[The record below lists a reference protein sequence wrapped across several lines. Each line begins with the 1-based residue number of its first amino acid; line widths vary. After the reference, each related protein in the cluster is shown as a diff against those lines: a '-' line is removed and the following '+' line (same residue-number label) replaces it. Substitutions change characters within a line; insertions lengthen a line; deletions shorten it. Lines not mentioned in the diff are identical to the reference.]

1 MGYRVKFESG
11 ESVIFD
17 NEPSIQDIEEA
28 EKSFRAQKST
38 SLVDKIP
45 DTAPDNSV
53 PSKYV
58 KGTENDL
65 FPKYKTP
72 PSLGEATQDVLDE
85 FIAIP
90 DAAAGVGTAL
100 TSGMAGG
107 LLGFYGI
114 ADQSSDVNERMS
126 EGARKF
132 SWQPRTEIGQEITQK
147 ILEPTM
153 KVLEPLLG
161 LGSSFAVTPMKPFG
175 KGKVLPKVEPKI
187 EPTIKSNITS
197 TLEQE
202 NKKVLTRQLKDIQK
216 REAEIQASLVDGTA
230 TPELQKE
237 AEALYK
243 KRIELEQTLF
253 PEKSV
258 EKPID
263 NKETAIQNLQDTRIK
278 LDKIHRHILE
288 LDRRGQ
294 EVPEDL
300 ITLYDELHIKLDEQ
314 QKALGDALKVVSV
327 DDRFKGTSPWDIAQL
342 KIEQAGNNPALAGIY
357 KREAI
362 EKLNGISDRQAR
374 SSLVEALE
382 KEIQAYDKIIE
393 ANKVPLERTE
403 RPLEGTIEPE
413 VIPEPSQAK
422 EVPYTKAIDDIMA
435 GFTKERNTSTDNA
448 KVMYDWD
455 IINRNHIENQKLAK
469 KQLEAEARAKAHAD
483 AEEAKKLSFESN
495 EPPPRKNTFVTR
507 EQALAYMDQKI
518 ESITKEIQRVQN
530 AINWAKKNNKTEIPF
545 DKGTVSHED
554 LLLYRDKLQK
564 ELDKTRQDKMKPFGN
579 DIPDHILPK
588 TEAELDEILKQTET
602 PNTGKALYT
611 PESILRRLN
620 GVIKH
625 YENIL
630 EKLRTNIH
638 NRESG
643 AEPSGTPVFRLGD
656 KEYGLEAA
664 KGLEE
669 ALTDQYQRYLN
680 NRDKIQKAEALRKQE
695 SQPKTKTEPSLELP
709 TIDSTALDN
718 VSTKRKY
725 DSIDEL
731 LMDYGKNPIDGFID
745 NPQLFTKTEN
755 NNVKVANDILESHP
769 EISRTVDILIDKVGL
784 EKDNIYI
791 VQGERT
797 KVKFYGN
804 SAVITLNL
812 SDIPKMIQTYSNDI
826 GGKTGHFNKFI
837 KGSSEKAIY
846 HYVIAKQLAHE
857 IGHIVFTKWLQLSE
871 ISKTDMDKLILG
883 FEKWKKSNNIDPVT
897 FLNTK
902 DISNYE
908 KYHSVF
914 DEYFAEQ
921 TVNALLHD
929 SLLSSFHDKR
939 FSLAKQ
945 IRQLI
950 SNTAEYLRN
959 VGVKLNINP
968 YREDIINNIISR
980 NQQEI
985 KKSGRTLWERL
996 ETERND
1002 KLLFDHPDIFPF
1014 ANKTLA
1020 EIRNNPYEVH
1030 RLTKDGLNTDVIP
1043 WQREV
1048 YDSVGHMDIANFSNK
1063 ALIAIGNSAPYFARK
1078 LFGKTTLAQIFKD
1091 NPAILETSRRIREG
1105 EYRAAVA
1112 TNSMWFGDV
1121 QRHHWDN
1128 APILQKFSKIKL
1140 PDSPYMVHK
1149 NLTELE
1155 AYNIHQVFREGLEN
1169 GLDYGAAI
1177 QTYGQHLTPKEQH
1190 ALLVF
1195 GDMFKKQYHYIAS
1208 LEKSLGKK
1216 NRIAFKDG
1224 WYPSV
1229 RNGDFFITVHSNGNM
1244 IYREHFETKA
1254 AAEAWR
1260 DAHQNQIPQHMT
1272 LGEIGNMKDNP
1283 QHPGMYG
1290 LIDAFIKFMDNKYHI
1305 DVSKEGTDFKYKLA
1319 TKGGVFGQHHQRR
1332 TNIIGY
1338 KGSELGKTPEELGRS
1353 FKEAIIRNNDEFE
1366 SLYKTMY
1373 IKHHVD
1379 SALNASSNLLP
1390 QERVA
1395 IQQMRDSALNVVPN
1409 SFEAFDKAAFEITDR
1424 MARAFHR
1431 SLYPTETFKPNQA
1444 LLRTIQN
1451 NLTGLFYLFKVLPSL
1466 SMFVGQLLSPL
1477 QAIRHAAYD
1486 GGLKSI
1492 GNFGKGI
1499 YNLVTKDPELME
1511 SLFYATQMSDVIEP
1525 QFVKALHLQ
1534 GNNKVVEWLKDWV
1547 LFRKPQ
1553 EAADVLSRVITY
1565 AYMHTHYK
1573 NIYPSLSMDKIASL
1587 AREGVDATMGA
1598 YSRGETAPIFKHTG
1612 GIIGESMR
1620 PLQTYGQMVVGN
1632 MVADF
1637 KHMVTNPTNL
1647 KAYAPFIMSGIIS
1660 TVLGGALNGPI
1671 MTQYET
1677 TRKLLMSMNPQWE
1690 LPSMLDLISSG
1701 IIALDSVIEDPEA
1714 AIKLISYGALSSL
1727 TGIDIGA
1734 SIRTTETFPGNL
1746 LTLGLAM
1753 VDTADVAY
1761 DASKAVSRLVPPY
1774 SSAVDMTFGALT
1786 LGKTAMG
1793 GSTTDAELKR
1803 AITSVS
1809 PRGPLKNALMKA
1821 TGANKTTVMGEKTNN
1836 IATGQ
1841 DSKALMPEGPTENI
1855 AHWMGNL
1862 STEER
1867 YRTDVKM
1874 KTEFKERVIN
1884 NRIKRLY
1891 TLYNENPK
1899 EKYLDELIQ
1908 LGATDK
1914 NIKEQLQTRA
1924 YNALIDS
1931 DIRMVTTSKGKVS
1944 NSPANVRKIQGLF
1957 KFKKAE

>member
-1 MGYRVKFESG
+1 MGYTVEFDSG
-11 ESVIFD
+11 ELVDFD
-17 NEPSIQDIEEA
+17 SQPSIQDIEEA
-28 EKSFRAQKST
+28 EKFLRAQKTT

-58 KGTENDL
+58 KGTENDW
-65 FPKYKTP
+65 FPKYKEQ
-72 PSLGEATQDVLDE
+72 PSIGENIQKILEDT
-85 FIAIP
+85 IALP
-90 DAAAGVGTAL
+90 DTVAGVGTAV

-114 ADQSSDVNERMS
+114 ADQSSADPWERMS

-132 SWQPRTEIGQEITQK
+132 SWQPRTELGQETTQK
-147 ILEPTM
+147 ILEPVM

-175 KGKVLPKVEPKI
+175 KGKVPPKVK
-187 EPTIKSNITS
+187 PTIKSNITS

-202 NKKVLTRQLKDIQK
+202 NKKVLTRQLKNIQE
-216 REAEIQASLVDGTA
+216 REAEIQASLVEGTA

-243 KRIELEQTLF
+243 KRIEIEQTLF
-253 PEKSV
+253 PEQAA

-288 LDRRGQ
+288 LDRNGQ

-342 KIEQAGNNPALAGIY
+342 KLEQAGNNPALAGIY

-435 GFTKERNTSTDNA
+435 GFTKERNASTDNA
-448 KVMYDWD
+448 KVMYDWNT
-455 IINRNHIENQKLAK
+455 INRDHKENQRLAK
-469 KQLEAEARAKAHAD
+469 EQLKAEARAKAA
-483 AEEAKKLSFESN
+483 AEE
-495 EPPPRKNTFVTR
+495 
-507 EQALAYMDQKI
+507 
-518 ESITKEIQRVQN
+518 ESIINLTKDNNDTFTFSPTQRS
-530 AINWAKKNNKTEIPF
+530 NKAQ
-545 DKGTVSHED
+545 
-554 LLLYRDKLQK
+554 YKLG
-564 ELDKTRQDKMKPFGN
+564 D
-579 DIPDHILPK
+579 PK
-588 TEAELDEILKQTET
+588 L
-602 PNTGKALYT
+602 NKALEYSINKY
-611 PESILRRLN
+611 ESILDRIENKLKQLDESRAVGGSFDDALEVSLRKQKESLETKIDDLNEVYQKSLSTPFEVKPEAAITPEQLNTFKKNVAKQIINLNRRISKIENN
-620 GVIKH
+620 GPIS
-625 YENIL
+625 
-630 EKLRTNIH
+630 
-638 NRESG
+638 ESG
-643 AEPSGTPVFRLGD
+643 RKSINIMKD
-656 KEYGLEAA
+656 KVA
-664 KGLEE
+664 KLMKSLDDIDAKYKE
-669 ALTDQYQRYLN
+669 Q
-680 NRDKIQKAEALRKQE
+680 QKAEALRKQE
-695 SQPKTKTEPSLELP
+695 SQPKTEPSLELP

-745 NPQLFTKTEN
+745 NPQLFTKADK

-769 EISRTVDILIDKVGL
+769 EISRTVDILTDKVGL

-1091 NPAILETSRRIREG
+1091 NPAILQTSRRIREG

-1190 ALLVF
+1190 ALLIF

-1208 LEKSLGKK
+1208 LERSLGKK

-1229 RNGDFFITVHSNGNM
+1229 RNGDFYITVHSNGNM

-1272 LGEIGNMKDNP
+1272 LGEIGNIKDNP

-1290 LIDAFIKFMDNKYHI
+1290 LIDAFIEFMDNKYYI
-1305 DVSKEGTDFKYKLA
+1305 DVSKEGADFKYKLA

-1338 KGSELGKTPEELGRS
+1338 KGSELAKTPEELGRS
-1353 FKEAIIRNNDEFE
+1353 FKEAIIRNNDEFQ

-1379 SALNASSNLLP
+1379 SLLNTGNPPP
-1390 QERVA
+1390 QERAAV
-1395 IQQMRDSALNVVPN
+1395 QQMRDSALNVVPN
-1409 SFEAFDKAAFEITDR
+1409 SFEAFDKAVFEITDR

-1444 LLRTIQN
+1444 VLRTIQN

-1573 NIYPSLSMDKIASL
+1573 NIYPSLSIDKIASL

-1598 YSRGETAPIFKHTG
+1598 YSRGETAPIFKHAG

-1660 TVLGGALNGPI
+1660 TVLGGAISGPI

-1701 IIALDSVIEDPEA
+1701 TIALDSVIEDPEA
-1714 AIKLISYGALSSL
+1714 ATKLISYGALSSL
-1727 TGIDIGA
+1727 TGTDIGA

-1774 SSAVDMTFGALT
+1774 SSAVYMTSGALT

-1867 YRTDVKM
+1867 YRTDKKM
-1874 KTEFKERVIN
+1874 ETEFRERVIN

-1944 NSPANVRKIQGLF
+1944 NNPANARKIQGLF

>member
-1 MGYRVKFESG
+1 MGYTVEFDSG
-11 ESVIFD
+11 ELVDFD
-17 NEPSIQDIEEA
+17 SQPSIQDIEEA
-28 EKSFRAQKST
+28 EKFLRAQKST

-45 DTAPDNSV
+45 DIAPDNSV

-58 KGTENDL
+58 KGTENDW
-65 FPKYKTP
+65 FPKYKEQ
-72 PSLGEATQDVLDE
+72 PSIGENIQNILEDT
-85 FIAIP
+85 IALP
-90 DAAAGVGTAL
+90 DTVAGVGTGIAG
-100 TSGMAGG
+100 GMIGG

-114 ADQSSDVNERMS
+114 ADQSSDVKERMS

-132 SWQPRTEIGQEITQK
+132 SWQPRTELGQETTQK
-147 ILEPTM
+147 ILEPVM
-153 KVLEPLLG
+153 KLLEPLQG
-161 LGSSFAVTPMKPFG
+161 HVSGFAVTPMKPLG
-175 KGKVLPKVEPKI
+175 KGKVLPKIKPKI

-202 NKKVLTRQLKDIQK
+202 HKKGLTRQLKNIQE

-413 VIPEPSQAK
+413 VIPEHSQAT
-422 EVPYTKAIDDIMA
+422 EVPSTKAIDDIMA
-435 GFTKERNTSTDNA
+435 GFTKERNTITDNA

-455 IINRNHIENQKLAK
+455 TINRDHKENQRLAK
-469 KQLEAEARAKAHAD
+469 EQLKAEARAKAA
-483 AEEAKKLSFESN
+483 AEE
-495 EPPPRKNTFVTR
+495 
-507 EQALAYMDQKI
+507 
-518 ESITKEIQRVQN
+518 ESIINLTKDNNDTFTFSPTQRS
-530 AINWAKKNNKTEIPF
+530 NKAQ
-545 DKGTVSHED
+545 
-554 LLLYRDKLQK
+554 YKLG
-564 ELDKTRQDKMKPFGN
+564 D
-579 DIPDHILPK
+579 PK
-588 TEAELDEILKQTET
+588 L
-602 PNTGKALYT
+602 NKALEYSINKY
-611 PESILRRLN
+611 ESILDR
-620 GVIKH
+620 I
-625 YENIL
+625 ENKLKQLDESRAVGGSFDDAL
-630 EKLRTNIH
+630 EV
-638 NRESG
+638 S
-643 AEPSGTPVFRLGD
+643 
-656 KEYGLEAA
+656 
-664 KGLEE
+664 
-669 ALTDQYQRYLN
+669 
-680 NRDKIQKAEALRKQE
+680 LRKQ
-695 SQPKTKTEPSLELP
+695 KDSLETKIDNLNEVYQKSLATPFEVKPEAAITPEQLNTFKKNVAKQIINLNRRISKIENNGPVSESGRKAINTLKDKVSKLMKSLDDIDAKYKDQQKANTSPNDLP
-709 TIDSTALDN
+709 TIDPGLLPDTPVRIN
-718 VSTKRKY
+718 KY

-745 NPQLFTKTEN
+745 NPQLFTKGVD

-769 EISRTVDILIDKVGL
+769 EIPRTVDVLTDKVGL
-784 EKDNIYI
+784 GKDNIYI

-812 SDIPKMIQTYSNDI
+812 SDIPKMIDVYSKEL
-826 GGKTGHFNKFI
+826 GGKSGHFNKFI

-1030 RLTKDGLNTDVIP
+1030 RLTKDGLDTDVIP

-1091 NPAILETSRRIREG
+1091 NPAILQTSRRIREG

-1155 AYNIHQVFREGLEN
+1155 AYNIHQVFREGLEKE
-1169 GLDYGAAI
+1169 LTYEDTI
-1177 QTYGQHLTPKEQH
+1177 KTYGQHLTPKEQH

-1195 GDMFKKQYHYIAS
+1195 GEMFRKQYFYIKS
-1208 LEKSLGKK
+1208 LETDLGKK
-1216 NRIAFKDG
+1216 NEIDYKDG

-1229 RNGDFFITVHSNGNM
+1229 RNGDFYITVHSNGNM

-1290 LIDAFIKFMDNKYHI
+1290 LIDAFIGFMDNKYHI
-1305 DVSKEGTDFKYKLA
+1305 DVSKEGADFKYKLA

-1390 QERVA
+1390 QERAA

-1444 LLRTIQN
+1444 VLRTIQN

-1565 AYMHTHYK
+1565 SYMHTHYK
-1573 NIYPSLSMDKIASL
+1573 NIYPSLGMDKIASL

-1598 YSRGETAPIFKHTG
+1598 YSRGETAPIFKHAG

-1660 TVLGGALNGPI
+1660 TVLGGALSGPI

-1677 TRKLLMSMNPQWE
+1677 TRKLLMSMDPQWE

-1701 IIALDSVIEDPEA
+1701 TIALDSVIEDPEA
-1714 AIKLISYGALSSL
+1714 ATKLISYGALSSL

-1734 SIRTTETFPGNL
+1734 SLRTTETFPGNL

-1774 SSAVDMTFGALT
+1774 SSAVDMTSGALT

-1793 GSTTDAELKR
+1793 GGTTDAELKG

-1944 NSPANVRKIQGLF
+1944 NSPANARKIQGLF

>member
-11 ESVIFD
+11 ESVLFD
-17 NEPSIQDIEEA
+17 NEPSIQDIDEA
-28 EKSFRAQKST
+28 ERYFRAQKSG
-38 SLVDKIP
+38 SLADRIP
-45 DTAPDNSV
+45 DIAPDNSV

-65 FPKYKTP
+65 FPKYKIP

-114 ADQSSDVNERMS
+114 ADQSSDVKERMS

-132 SWQPRTEIGQEITQK
+132 SWQPRTELGQETTQK
-147 ILEPTM
+147 ILEPVM

-161 LGSSFAVTPMKPFG
+161 LGSSFAVTPMKPLG

-187 EPTIKSNITS
+187 EPTIKSTITS

-216 REAEIQASLVDGTA
+216 REAEIQASLVEGTA

-243 KRIELEQTLF
+243 KRIEIEQTLF
-253 PEKSV
+253 PEKAA

-263 NKETAIQNLQDTRIK
+263 NKETAIQDLQDTRIK

-288 LDRRGQ
+288 LDRNGQ

-300 ITLYDELHIKLDEQ
+300 ITLYDELNVKLDEQ
-314 QKALGDALKVVSV
+314 KKALGEALKVVSV
-327 DDRFKGTSPWDIAQL
+327 DDRFTGTSPWDIAQT

-413 VIPEPSQAK
+413 VIPEHSQAK
-422 EVPYTKAIDDIMA
+422 EVPSTKAIDDIMA

-448 KVMYDWD
+448 KGMYDWNTINRD
-455 IINRNHIENQKLAK
+455 YKENIRLAEEENIINLTRDNNDTFTFSPTQRSNKAQYKLG
-469 KQLEAEARAKAHAD
+469 D
-483 AEEAKKLSFESN
+483 PKLN
-495 EPPPRKNTFVTR
+495 
-507 EQALAYMDQKI
+507 
-518 ESITKEIQRVQN
+518 
-530 AINWAKKNNKTEIPF
+530 
-545 DKGTVSHED
+545 
-554 LLLYRDKLQK
+554 
-564 ELDKTRQDKMKPFGN
+564 
-579 DIPDHILPK
+579 
-588 TEAELDEILKQTET
+588 
-602 PNTGKALYT
+602 KALEYSINKY
-611 PESILRRLN
+611 ESILDR
-620 GVIKH
+620 I
-625 YENIL
+625 ENKLKQLDESRAVGGSFDDAL
-630 EKLRTNIH
+630 EV
-638 NRESG
+638 S
-643 AEPSGTPVFRLGD
+643 
-656 KEYGLEAA
+656 
-664 KGLEE
+664 
-669 ALTDQYQRYLN
+669 
-680 NRDKIQKAEALRKQE
+680 LRKQKE
-695 SQPKTKTEPSLELP
+695 SLETKIDDLNEVYQKSLSTPFEVKPEAAITPEQLNTFKKNVAKQIINLNRRISKIENNGPVSESGRKAINTLKDKVSKLMKSLDDIDAKYKDQQKANTSPNDLP
-709 TIDSTALDN
+709 TIDPGLLPDTPVRIN
-718 VSTKRKY
+718 KY

-745 NPQLFTKTEN
+745 NPQLFTKGVDN
-755 NNVKVANDILESHP
+755 NIKVANDILESHP
-769 EISRTVDILIDKVGL
+769 EISRTVDILTDKVGL

-812 SDIPKMIQTYSNDI
+812 SDIPKMIEVYSKDL
-826 GGKTGHFNKFI
+826 GGKSGHFNKFI

-846 HYVIAKQLAHE
+846 HYVMAKQLAHE

-985 KKSGRTLWERL
+985 KQSGRTLWERL

-1043 WQREV
+1043 WQRDV

-1091 NPAILETSRRIREG
+1091 NPNILETSRRIREG

-1140 PDSPYMVHK
+1140 PDSPYIVHK

-1208 LEKSLGKK
+1208 LERSLGKK

-1290 LIDAFIKFMDNKYHI
+1290 LIDAFIGFMDNKYHI

-1338 KGSELGKTPEELGRS
+1338 KGSELAKTPEELGRS

-1390 QERVA
+1390 QERAAV
-1395 IQQMRDSALNVVPN
+1395 QQMRDSALNVVPN

-1444 LLRTIQN
+1444 VLRTIQN

-1477 QAIRHAAYD
+1477 QAIRHAVYD

-1632 MVADF
+1632 VVADF

-1660 TVLGGALNGPI
+1660 TVLGGAISGPI

-1677 TRKLLMSMNPQWE
+1677 TRKLLMSMSPQWE

-1701 IIALDSVIEDPEA
+1701 TIALDSVIEDPEA
-1714 AIKLISYGALSSL
+1714 ATKLISYGALSSL

-1746 LTLGLAM
+1746 LTIGLAM

-1774 SSAVDMTFGALT
+1774 SSAVNMTSGALT

-1793 GSTTDAELKR
+1793 GSTTDAELKG

-1944 NSPANVRKIQGLF
+1944 NSPANARKIQGLF